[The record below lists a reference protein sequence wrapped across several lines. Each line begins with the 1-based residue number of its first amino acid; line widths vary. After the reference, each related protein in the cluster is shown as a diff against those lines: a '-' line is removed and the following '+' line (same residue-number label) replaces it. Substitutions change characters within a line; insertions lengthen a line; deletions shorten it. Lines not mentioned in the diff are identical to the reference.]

1 MFIAGHLLR
10 ALPLAREWIR
20 GCNVRLSSLSLL
32 PCSSLVATND
42 HLLRELEETKLRHEQ
57 EVMQMSLNYEHLR
70 RTVDFIQSTS

>member
-1 MFIAGHLLR
+1 MLFL
-10 ALPLAREWIR
+10 WR
-20 GCNVRLSSLSLL
+20 GNGSEVATRDYPLSLL